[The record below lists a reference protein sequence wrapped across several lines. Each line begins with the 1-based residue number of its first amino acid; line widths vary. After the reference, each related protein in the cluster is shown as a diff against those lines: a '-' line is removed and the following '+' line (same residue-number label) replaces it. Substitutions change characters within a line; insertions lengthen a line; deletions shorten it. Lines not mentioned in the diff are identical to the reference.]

1 MINVD
6 DVLNDIRKV
15 IDTIVKTREK
25 ISDRELNDIYNR
37 YIDHFGALELY
48 FEGWKEK
55 DLRSFDIVISR
66 RSKLIA
72 VRMMLVEPVRLKT
85 FEFNDETDFRNI
97 KVGDIIDQFF
107 GDENVYQKLLREYY
121 HTVYHLENELKHYL
135 EKHRA
140 EELIP
145 LINLVRELKN
155 KLERHGV
162 KWL

>member
-107 GDENVYQKLLREYY
+107 NDESVYQKLLREYY
-121 HTVYHLENELKHYL
+121 HTVYHLKNELEYYL

-140 EELIP
+140 EDLIP
-145 LINLVRELKN
+145 LLNLVRELKT
-155 KLERHGV
+155 KLEKCGV
-162 KWL
+162 S